1 MDIYDISFIFS
12 TFWVGPFW
20 IAMLINPEKDKTKN
34 LLKGPWFFLGPIVFW
49 FILMIYNPQ
58 VLIDLARGS
67 SNSNGF
73 LEGLAIG
80 MGTKAGISAI
90 WAHMVAGDIF
100 VTRWI
105 WKRSIEIKANKW
117 VTRISVFFGVMLM
130 PLGLAIFTLCNLNN
144 GNNKTGQKTTLYK
157 QKI

>member
-1 MDIYDISFIFS
+1 
-12 TFWVGPFW
+12 
-20 IAMLINPEKDKTKN
+20 
-34 LLKGPWFFLGPIVFW
+34 
-49 FILMIYNPQ
+49 MIYNPQ
-58 VLIDLARGS
+58 GLIDLASGS

-105 WKRSIEIKANKW
+105 WKKSIEIKANKW

-130 PLGLAIFTLCNLNN
+130 PVGLAIFTICNLNK
-144 GNNKTGQKTTLYK
+144 GNNKIGQ
-157 QKI
+157 

>member
-1 MDIYDISFIFS
+1 
-12 TFWVGPFW
+12 
-20 IAMLINPEKDKTKN
+20 
-34 LLKGPWFFLGPIVFW
+34 
-49 FILMIYNPQ
+49 
-58 VLIDLARGS
+58 
-67 SNSNGF
+67 
-73 LEGLAIG
+73 

-144 GNNKTGQKTTLYK
+144 GNNKTGQKTTLYQ

>member
-1 MDIYDISFIFS
+1 MHRQESKIKEVS
-12 TFWVGPFW
+12 G
-20 IAMLINPEKDKTKN
+20 IASP
-34 LLKGPWFFLGPIVFW
+34 
-49 FILMIYNPQ
+49 
-58 VLIDLARGS
+58 
-67 SNSNGF
+67 
-73 LEGLAIG
+73 
-80 MGTKAGISAI
+80 
-90 WAHMVAGDIF
+90 HGDIF

-144 GNNKTGQKTTLYK
+144 GNNKTGQKTTLYQ